1 MLGLESFLSLT
12 NLNMLSPDGRCYSF
26 DERGNGYARGEG
38 CAVLVLKLL
47 SNAIQDGDTIR
58 AVIRST
64 GSNQDGRTPGITQP
78 SREAQ
83 ETLIKDTYAKAG
95 LDPSVTRFFEAH
107 GKRMDPALMKVDV
120 STNDSGPG
128 TGTAIGDPTEASAIG
143 AVFRKH
149 RSSQEPL
156 YM

>member
-12 NLNMLSPDGRCYSF
+12 NLNMLSPDGCCYSF
-26 DERGNGYARGEG
+26 DERGKGYARGEG

-58 AVIRST
+58 PVIRSS

-78 SREAQ
+78 SQEAQ
-83 ETLIKDTYAKAG
+83 QNLIKDTYEKAG
-95 LDPSVTRFFEAH
+95 LDPSFTRSFEAH
-107 GKRMDPALMKVDV
+107 GKRMDSRLKKPDL
-120 STNDSGPG
+120 STDDSGSG

-149 RSSQEPL
+149 RSSQEAL